1 MCNFDFYV
9 ATLSL
14 VSHLQYVKFTTLKS
28 PKLSCGR
35 RKSNWIADRMKKL
48 IKPKGGSKEG
58 RALFIAAGSI
68 ENLADAV
75 DGTPGSSAAVPGESR
90 RAVARVIT
98 LDVLHHRVEES
109 ANKLRLQGSLDSVKH
124 KKVPQSP

>member
-1 MCNFDFYV
+1 
-9 ATLSL
+9 
-14 VSHLQYVKFTTLKS
+14 
-28 PKLSCGR
+28 
-35 RKSNWIADRMKKL
+35 MKKL

-58 RALFIAAGSI
+58 RALFIAVGSI

-75 DGTPGSSAAVPGESR
+75 DGTPGSSATVPGENR
-90 RAVARVIT
+90 KAVASVIT

-124 KKVPQSP
+124 KKVPQSL